1 MTYPFH
7 RSYVNAPEY
16 LIKSNDS
23 LELYDSFVL
32 QSCHVVIGCKGLIG
46 SASSNYLSSC
56 GYTLVGL
63 DIGDQ
68 PEELSFLQEYYSFNL
83 SDALLTIFYHVLQLS
98 IRSNQYICS
107 YVKPKN
113 WA

>member
-1 MTYPFH
+1 MTPL
-7 RSYVNAPEY
+7 S
-16 LIKSNDS
+16 SNP
-23 LELYDSFVL
+23 
-32 QSCHVVIGCKGLIG
+32 CHVVIGCKGLIG

-83 SDALLTIFYHVLQLS
+83 SDVSSLTIFYHVLQLHQIKS
-98 IRSNQYICS
+98 VIIFHVAQEFGF
-107 YVKPKN
+107 
-113 WA
+113 